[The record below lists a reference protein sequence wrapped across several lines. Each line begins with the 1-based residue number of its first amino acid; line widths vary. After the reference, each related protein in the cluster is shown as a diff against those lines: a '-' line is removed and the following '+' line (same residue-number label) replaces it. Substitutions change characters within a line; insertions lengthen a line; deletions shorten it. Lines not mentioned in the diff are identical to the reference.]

1 MTATS
6 NISSNLQSIKLKYRA
21 GSTFLECLVHLFN
34 WSLRRNVLHRSMLDE
49 KHFSRWKL
57 LCYRLLLSGTKT
69 RKFYVVKFI
78 SASHTSFAIL
88 FVSKSIPVRWSYTTR
103 FHGPF
108 SFVWLVRILSGRNL
122 KSSYQEWTA
131 DNSWHPCSTVRCCS
145 FY

>member
-1 MTATS
+1 MSPGGRLPLTFRTRFGSGTANTSNDTVFLVFRLIRYDACAVVLMTATS

-78 SASHTSFAIL
+78 SASHTSFAVL
-88 FVSKSIPVRWSYTTR
+88 LVSKSIPVRWPYIT
-103 FHGPF
+103 
-108 SFVWLVRILSGRNL
+108 
-122 KSSYQEWTA
+122 
-131 DNSWHPCSTVRCCS
+131 
-145 FY
+145 